1 MYNWFTCKMTFDRQ
15 GEDGLIKKV
24 TEHFLVDALS
34 FTEAEARIVKEVQ
47 PFVTGEV
54 LVADIKRSRI
64 SEIFYNEDGDRWYR
78 VKTFF
83 ISIDDNGVEK
93 RLPNNIMVEAS
104 SIKQA
109 LSSFYKR
116 MEESLG
122 DYEIYSISETPILDV
137 FPYEEQNKS

>member
-78 VKTFF
+78 IKMFF

-104 SIKQA
+104 SIKHA